1 VVSPHLA
8 LLDRVHVGAKRTPEV
23 VAEVFQ
29 VGERADDPETAW
41 RVETGGDAIL
51 ECFRSVLGAP
61 HVGGTDPEHLL
72 RCVVLE
78 PGQPRFDAVSFGP
91 HVVRIV
97 RFLHSTVVRDVLAL
111 RVDAV
116 QLRKTNSWVRWWA
129 AGVVIVRGVQIKN
142 ITIGRYDRGDR
153 R

>member
-1 VVSPHLA
+1 VISPNLA

-29 VGERADDPETAW
+29 VGEWADDPEATG
-41 RVETGGDAIL
+41 RVEAGGDAVL

-72 RCVVLE
+72 RRVVLE
-78 PGQPRFDAVSFGP
+78 SGKSRFDAVSFGP
-91 HVVRIV
+91 HVVRVV
-97 RFLHSTVVRDVLAL
+97 RLLHATVVRDVLAL

-116 QLRKTNSWVRWWA
+116 QLWKINIRVRSW
-129 AGVVIVRGVQIKN
+129 I
-142 ITIGRYDRGDR
+142 YS
-153 R
+153 

>member
-29 VGERADDPETAW
+29 VGERADDPETSG
-41 RVETGGDAIL
+41 RVEAGGDAVL

-78 PGQPRFDAVSFGP
+78 PGQPRFVAVSSGP
-91 HVVRIV
+91 HFVSVVR
-97 RFLHSTVVRDVLAL
+97 LLQATVVRYVLTL
-111 RVDAV
+111 RIDAV
-116 QLRKTNSWVRWWA
+116 QLR
-129 AGVVIVRGVQIKN
+129 N
-142 ITIGRYDRGDR
+142 ISR
-153 R
+153 